1 MVRNSAE
8 PDAAPLMTSRG
19 RWVEFISGAKTGA
32 FDAG

>member
-8 PDAAPLMTSRG
+8 PDAAPLMISRG
-19 RWVEFISGAKTGA
+19 RWLEFMSGVKTGA